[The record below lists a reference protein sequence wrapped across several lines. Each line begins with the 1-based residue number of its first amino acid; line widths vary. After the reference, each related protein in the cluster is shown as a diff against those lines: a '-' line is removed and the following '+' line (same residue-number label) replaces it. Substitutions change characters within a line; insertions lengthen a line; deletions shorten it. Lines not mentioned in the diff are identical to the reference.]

1 MVGGPSSHRIAA
13 SLVGLCVAAGCTAA
27 PVPLA
32 PREPT
37 TAELQQQVRSSWDAW
52 SAGDLASADCSLFL
66 SACTD
71 RFVRNA
77 GLAPE
82 GSLRNPKAYL
92 SNPSAEWLPGWDKVA
107 SSDAEA
113 FVVFRGLTYARSMQL
128 HFDQC
133 AARHKERLATLE
145 QVEARIRKEKATLEQ
160 SANPYVVLGGLL
172 RLRAEL
178 KGTST
183 DFAGPRYGLEL
194 LIAESFDKFGRK
206 QLYDFQHQRDDD
218 AALLRPLF
226 SPAEEL
232 ELSCLQGLPNWQEP
246 AETPLHLVKSPSV
259 EGRREEL
266 EKRVREARDLEL
278 KLPESE
284 VALPSYD
291 APQTVRGLPETKPA
305 TKRAKPAKA
314 APPPEPV
321 LAALGREAFGAPLS
335 VKSLNEDAQ
344 TNELLLTLVGRA
356 EKKAVPYDCKPA
368 DKPSG
373 VGPDGKLNY
382 EQDCKTRDEMR
393 TVTLRVRVAERPD
406 TGIQI
411 DDELALWVLPL
422 NFESSERRLP
432 NGTFELAFKGEVRAF
447 HILELWRRGLV
458 VAEYFF

>member
-1 MVGGPSSHRIAA
+1 MSGGHSSR
-13 SLVGLCVAAGCTAA
+13 VAALVALGSALGCAAA
-27 PVPLA
+27 PSPTT

-37 TAELQQQVRSSWDAW
+37 SAELQQQVRSSWDAW
-52 SAGDLASADCSLFL
+52 SASDLASADCSLFL

-71 RFVRNA
+71 RFLRNA

-92 SNPSAEWLPGWDKVA
+92 SNPDAEWLPGWENVA

-113 FVVFRGLTYARSMQL
+113 FVVFRGLTYARSMRL

-133 AARHKERLATLE
+133 KAQHSERLAMLD

-178 KGTST
+178 KGTSS
-183 DFAGPRYGLEL
+183 DLAGPRYGLEL
-194 LIAESFDKFGRK
+194 LIAETFDKFGRR

-232 ELSCLQGLPNWQEP
+232 ELSCLQGLPSWQEP
-246 AETPLHLVKSPSV
+246 AEIPLNLVKQPLES
-259 EGRREEL
+259 GRREQL

-278 KLPESE
+278 KLPERE
-284 VALPSYD
+284 VVLPSYD
-291 APQTVRGLPETKPA
+291 APQTARGLPEAKPA
-305 TKRAKPAKA
+305 KKRAKPGKEPAEPA
-314 APPPEPV
+314 PV
-321 LAALGREAFGAPLS
+321 LAALGREAFGAQLA

-382 EQDCKTRDEMR
+382 EQDCKTRDEVR

-432 NGTFELAFKGEVRAF
+432 NGTFELAIKGEVRAF

>member
-1 MVGGPSSHRIAA
+1 M
-13 SLVGLCVAAGCTAA
+13 
-27 PVPLA
+27 
-32 PREPT
+32 
-37 TAELQQQVRSSWDAW
+37 RSSWDAW
-52 SAGDLASADCSLFL
+52 SASDLTSADCSLFL

-71 RFVRNA
+71 RFLRNA

-92 SNPSAEWLPGWDKVA
+92 SNPDAEWLPGWENVA

-113 FVVFRGLTYARSMQL
+113 FVVFRGLTYARSMRL

-133 AARHKERLATLE
+133 KAKHSERLAMLD
-145 QVEARIRKEKATLEQ
+145 QVEARVRKEKATLEQ
-160 SANPYVVLGGLL
+160 STNPYVVLGGLL

-178 KGTST
+178 KGTSSA
-183 DFAGPRYGLEL
+183 DLAGPRYALEL
-194 LIAESFDKFGRK
+194 LIAETFDRFGRR

-232 ELSCLQGLPNWQEP
+232 ELSCLQGLPSWQEP
-246 AETPLHLVKSPSV
+246 AEIPLNLVKQPLES
-259 EGRREEL
+259 GRREQL

-278 KLPESE
+278 KLPERE
-284 VALPSYD
+284 VVLPSYD
-291 APQTVRGLPETKPA
+291 APQTVRGLPEAKPA
-305 TKRAKPAKA
+305 KKRAKPGKEPAE
-314 APPPEPV
+314 PTPV
-321 LAALGREAFGAPLS
+321 LAALGREAFGAQLA

-382 EQDCKTRDEMR
+382 EQDCQTRDEVR